1 MKNGWHPEQRI
12 LNIEEQVANGEVEKR
27 QGNRRRASTSPFN
40 IRSSIFNIQSFRRWA
55 RRLFLLLGVLAVLG
69 LGVLSFCWHAWPFP
83 IQRLEALPAS
93 PVVTDCRGDLLLRRV
108 SHDDQ
113 WRMSVSLE
121 RMSPW
126 LVQATIA
133 AEDRRFRRHWGVDP
147 LAVARAAGQNLLAG
161 RTVSGAST
169 LTMQVCRM
177 MDSRPRSIGAKLIES
192 FRALQLE
199 TLWSKDRI
207 LEHYLNAAPYGG
219 NVRGVQAA
227 SRLFFAK
234 DAADLSLAEAAMLA
248 GLPQSPSR
256 YRPDRHLQAARA
268 RQRVVLER
276 MVAAGFISPRQ
287 CEQAAAQEL
296 QLARRS
302 VVVDAPHAAEMA
314 LQRSPGGGR
323 TTLDGEIQ
331 RAVLSVLHEHGRNL
345 PAAVVQAA
353 VVIDIEQAAIV
364 ALVGSAGP
372 GASQFNAAAAPRSPG
387 SALKPFLYAAAFD
400 AGVLGADTTVY
411 DVPIDRGSWR
421 PDNFTRTFS
430 GPLPAGEALRRSLNV
445 PAILVAQG
453 AGLERCLGVLRA
465 CGLDL
470 PADAAARTGLSL
482 AVGGAEVSLLEL
494 TNAYATLGR
503 GGVARPLRLLCGE
516 NESAPMPTEGLPWAS
531 PAPQTVRALSAEA
544 CRTLDDILS
553 SRRRRPG
560 GMEGLDAASVPW
572 FMWKTGTSAGRRDA
586 WAVGHNGR
594 YAVGVWVG
602 VDRGA
607 GREEL
612 VGSQAAEP
620 ALAALFALPRLRR
633 TQADPPAPAPLIV
646 RHPLPPP
653 PEAGSELV
661 ILSPSAGST
670 LIALNGLAVIH
681 PQANGRTQAAA
692 SAGPALQWFLN
703 GRLLA
708 DAKRLELG
716 AGAHELRCV
725 DPAGR
730 AAAVRFNVR

>member
-1 MKNGWHPEQRI
+1 MKKRPSNLPAPSAIDNGQR
-12 LNIEEQVANGEVEKR
+12 
-27 QGNRRRASTSPFN
+27 
-40 IRSSIFNIQSFRRWA
+40 SIVSRLRRWL
-55 RRLFLLLGVLAVLG
+55 RRVLLAFGVLIAVG

-83 IQRLEALPAS
+83 IERLEALPAS

-133 AEDRRFRRHWGVDP
+133 AEDRRFRRHRGVDP

-199 TLWSKDRI
+199 ALWSKGRI

-331 RAVLSVLHEHGRNL
+331 QAVQSVLHEHGRNL

-364 ALVGSAGP
+364 ALIGSAGP

-470 PADAAARTGLSL
+470 PADADARAGLSL
-482 AVGGAEVSLLEL
+482 AVGGLEVSLLEL

-503 GGVARPLRLLCGE
+503 GGVTRPPRLLADE
-516 NESAPMPTEGLPWAS
+516 ARAARS
-531 PAPQTVRALSAEA
+531 PAARALSAEA

-661 ILSPSAGST
+661 ILSPPAGST
-670 LIALNGLAVIH
+670 LIALNGQAVIH
-681 PQANGRTQAAA
+681 PQANGRTQDAA
-692 SAGPALQWFLN
+692 STGPALQWFHN

-708 DAKRLELG
+708 DAKRLEVG
-716 AGAHELRCV
+716 VGVHELRCV